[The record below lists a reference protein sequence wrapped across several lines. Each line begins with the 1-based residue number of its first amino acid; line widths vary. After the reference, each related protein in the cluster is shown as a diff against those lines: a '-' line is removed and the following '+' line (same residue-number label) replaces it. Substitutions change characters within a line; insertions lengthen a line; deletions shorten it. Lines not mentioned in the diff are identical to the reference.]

1 MNKQGTTTARV
12 AALLREEILAAGPD
26 AFIGV
31 EGTLM
36 SRLGVS
42 RQTLRMA
49 VTMLTQEGLLTVRR
63 GNKGGFYARVPTSE
77 SVAHVASVFLRSQGA
92 GIEDLTRV
100 NGLVA
105 AEAARLA
112 AANSSVEARRI
123 LTDLVEQAD
132 RAHDGSIAEAA
143 LAFNRYIG
151 VLSGSPT
158 LTLFTMVLS
167 DLAGGE
173 YAERIFFSSPS
184 RVAACQRTNRAVA
197 RAVAA
202 GDQDEAADVVRR
214 HHEQLL
220 VWLRQPARARQE
232 SERELASK

>member
-1 MNKQGTTTARV
+1 MNKQGTTSARV

-31 EGTLM
+31 EDTLM

-63 GNKGGFYARVPTSE
+63 GNKGGFFARVPTSE
-77 SVAHVASVFLRSQGA
+77 AVAHVASVFLRSQGA

-123 LTDLVEQAD
+123 LSGLVEQAD
-132 RAHDGSIAEAA
+132 RAHDGSIADAA
-143 LAFNRYIG
+143 LAVNRYIG
-151 VLSGSPT
+151 ALSGSPT
-158 LTLFTMVLS
+158 LTLFMMVLS

-173 YAERIFFSSPS
+173 YTERIFSSPA
-184 RVAACQRTNRAVA
+184 RVAACHRTNRAVA
-197 RAVAA
+197 HAIAA
-202 GDQDEAADVVRR
+202 GDQDEAAEVVRR

-220 VWLRQPARARQE
+220 VWLRRPPRSRHE
-232 SERELASK
+232 PETELSSKQ

>member
-1 MNKQGTTTARV
+1 MNKQGTTAARV

-31 EGTLM
+31 EDTLM

-63 GNKGGFYARVPTSE
+63 GNRGGFYARVPTSE

-123 LTDLVEQAD
+123 LSDLVEQSD
-132 RAHDGSIAEAA
+132 RAHDGSVAEAA

-167 DLAGGE
+167 DLASGE
-173 YAERIFFSSPS
+173 YADRIFSSPAK
-184 RVAACQRTNRAVA
+184 VAACQRTNRAVA
-197 RAVAA
+197 RAIAA
-202 GDQDEAADVVRR
+202 GNQDEAADVVRR

-220 VWLRQPARARQE
+220 VWLRQPSRGRRE
-232 SERELASK
+232 SEPELVSKQ